1 MLVHQKFADAERRRR
16 DASDSFGQA
25 VEVRVGDRPVSPR
38 RRAVPDQIR
47 QVLPPLCG
55 PFPGGIEGGMVG
67 DVAAENDDAKSPSG
81 RNNGNGIGGCH
92 ADTIGDFH
100 PWRKTFCRLI
110 QTFPKRELPN
120 AANYGILRIM
130 PILIDDADLEARL
143 LAIGDSQAIPAP
155 HKATVARVILDAA
168 CEAYESGDLTRLHR
182 LLQLHDPIIR
192 VAANRR
198 PDPEAWRPELERSD
212 NGQ

>member
-1 MLVHQKFADAERRRR
+1 
-16 DASDSFGQA
+16 
-25 VEVRVGDRPVSPR
+25 
-38 RRAVPDQIR
+38 
-47 QVLPPLCG
+47 
-55 PFPGGIEGGMVG
+55 
-67 DVAAENDDAKSPSG
+67 
-81 RNNGNGIGGCH
+81 
-92 ADTIGDFH
+92 
-100 PWRKTFCRLI
+100 
-110 QTFPKRELPN
+110 
-120 AANYGILRIM
+120 M
-130 PILIDDADLEARL
+130 PILIDDDDLEARL

-192 VAANRR
+192 VSANRR